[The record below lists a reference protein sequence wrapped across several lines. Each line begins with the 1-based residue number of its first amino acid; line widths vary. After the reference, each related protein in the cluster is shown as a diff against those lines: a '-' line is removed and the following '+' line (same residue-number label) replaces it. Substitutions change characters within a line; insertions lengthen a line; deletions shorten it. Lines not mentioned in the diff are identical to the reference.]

1 MKWDIFI
8 IKIETMKKIIR
19 LTESDLTRIVKRVI
33 KENNSPEKYVF
44 DVNTGEMVG
53 THRYGVGFVVNRTGE
68 RMGYE
73 SHPTSIPNGTKMKR
87 NNDDED
93 FSSLR
98 NNRMS
103 DLYEEL
109 GDEIDMS
116 NLQNEIKD
124 FVLTYGNV
132 SNNATDDEIMADLY
146 SLRNSEDRDIS
157 HHAIRLT
164 RRL

>member
-1 MKWDIFI
+1 
-8 IKIETMKKIIR
+8 MKKIIR

-33 KENNSPEKYVF
+33 KENNAPEKYVF

-73 SHPTSIPNGTKMKR
+73 SHPTSIPDGTKMKR
-87 NNDDED
+87 SVEGFDDED

-116 NLQNEIKD
+116 NLPYEIKD
-124 FVLTYGNV
+124 FVYRYGNV
-132 SNNATDDEIMADLY
+132 SNNATDEEIVSNLWR
-146 SLRNSEDRDIS
+146 LRSSEDSDVSR
-157 HHAIRLT
+157 HAIRLT

>member
-1 MKWDIFI
+1 
-8 IKIETMKKIIR
+8 MKKIIK
-19 LTESDLTRIVKRVI
+19 LTESDLARIVRRVI

-73 SHPTSIPNGTKMKR
+73 SHPTSIPDGTKMKR
-87 NNDDED
+87 NVEGFDDED

-116 NLQNEIKD
+116 NLPYEIKD
-124 FVLTYGNV
+124 FVLRYGNV
-132 SNNATDDEIMADLY
+132 SNNATDEEIVSNLWK
-146 SLRNSEDRDIS
+146 LRSSEESDVSRQ
-157 HHAIRLT
+157 AIRLT

>member
-1 MKWDIFI
+1 
-8 IKIETMKKIIR
+8 MKKIIK
-19 LTESDLTRIVKRVI
+19 LTESDLTRIVKRII
-33 KENNSPEKYVF
+33 KENNAPEKYVF

-53 THRYGVGFVVNRTGE
+53 THRYGVGFVVNSIGE

-73 SHPTSIPNGTKMKR
+73 SHPTSIPDGTKMKR
-87 NNDDED
+87 NVEGFDDED

>member
-1 MKWDIFI
+1 
-8 IKIETMKKIIR
+8 MKKIIR

-33 KENNSPEKYVF
+33 KENNAPEKYVF

-116 NLQNEIKD
+116 NLPYEIKD
-124 FVLTYGNV
+124 FVYRYGNV
-132 SNNATDDEIMADLY
+132 SNNATDEEIVSNLWK
-146 SLRNSEDRDIS
+146 LRSSEESDVSRQ
-157 HHAIRLT
+157 AIRLT

>member
-1 MKWDIFI
+1 
-8 IKIETMKKIIR
+8 MKKIIK
-19 LTESDLTRIVKRVI
+19 LTESDLARIVRRVI
-33 KENNSPEKYVF
+33 KENNAPEKYVF

-116 NLQNEIKD
+116 NLPYEIKD
-124 FVLTYGNV
+124 FVYRYGNV
-132 SNNATDDEIMADLY
+132 SNNATDEEIVSNLWR
-146 SLRNSEDRDIS
+146 LRSSEDSDVS
-157 HHAIRLT
+157 QQAIRLT

>member
-1 MKWDIFI
+1 
-8 IKIETMKKIIR
+8 MKKIIR

-73 SHPTSIPNGTKMKR
+73 SHPTSIPDGTKMKR
-87 NNDDED
+87 SVEGFDDED

-124 FVLTYGNV
+124 FVYRYGDV
-132 SNNATDDEIMADLY
+132 SNNATDEEIVSNLWR
-146 SLRNSEDRDIS
+146 LRSSEDSRVS
-157 HHAIRLT
+157 RQAIMLT

>member
-1 MKWDIFI
+1 
-8 IKIETMKKIIR
+8 
-19 LTESDLTRIVKRVI
+19 
-33 KENNSPEKYVF
+33 
-44 DVNTGEMVG
+44 
-53 THRYGVGFVVNRTGE
+53 
-68 RMGYE
+68 
-73 SHPTSIPNGTKMKR
+73 MKR

-116 NLQNEIKD
+116 NLPYEIKD
-124 FVLTYGNV
+124 FVYRYGNV
-132 SNNATDDEIMADLY
+132 SNDATDEEIVSNLWR
-146 SLRNSEDRDIS
+146 LRSSEDSGVSRQ
-157 HHAIRLT
+157 AIRLT